1 MSSVVNAFMGGW
13 QTNGIWRF
21 DTGQP
26 IILSLS
32 GGHSIPTYGPQRP
45 NLTGTLKRAS
55 GLNLEQYFAN
65 PEVAVVPDQYA
76 IGNAPKVLPNLRMPG
91 TRTGALS
98 LFKEFSLAAM
108 REGARLEFR
117 AEAYN
122 ALNHPQFKGP
132 NATVNTDNF
141 GKITEQANSPR
152 QVQLALKL
160 YW

>member
-1 MSSVVNAFMGGW
+1 M
-13 QTNGIWRF
+13 
-21 DTGQP
+21 
-26 IILSLS
+26 
-32 GGHSIPTYGPQRP
+32 
-45 NLTGTLKRAS
+45 
-55 GLNLEQYFAN
+55 
-65 PEVAVVPDQYA
+65 PDPYTF
-76 IGNAPKVLPNLRMPG
+76 GNAPKVLPNLRMPG

-122 ALNHPQFKGP
+122 ALNHPQFSGP

-141 GKITEQANSPR
+141 GKITKANSPR